1 MSTILI
7 KNGSYRNQPVSG
19 MVFNL
24 VKGYQ
29 TGAKG
34 GYVTVKSD
42 GYFGENVPDV
52 VRVKV
57 DSIDDLELG
66 GAVDQHY
73 RRLGAKLSVDQ
84 SFKQLLTQKGD
95 FGEIRNVSFP

>member
-19 MVFNL
+19 MIFNL

-42 GYFGENVPDV
+42 GYFGDNVPDV

-57 DSIDDLELG
+57 DSIEDIEFTAE
-66 GAVDQHY
+66 AVY
-73 RRLGAKLSVDQ
+73 RDRVRSTRRH
-84 SFKQLLTQKGD
+84 S
-95 FGEIRNVSFP
+95 RN